1 MLLEYSNIV
10 VNMASDKSDLIE
22 VLVADSAA
30 FLKNVPLQNMGK
42 NIYTISEV
50 VGEVKSA
57 AVRQRLAV
65 LPYEITFRVPSGDSM
80 HVGKK
85 FFNIILK

>member
-1 MLLEYSNIV
+1 
-10 VNMASDKSDLIE
+10 MASDNSDLIE

-30 FLKNVPLQNMGK
+30 FLKNVPLQTMAK

-50 VGEVKSA
+50 VGEIKSV

-65 LPYEITFRVPSGDSM
+65 LPYEITFRVPSSDSL
-80 HVGKK
+80 HVGK
-85 FFNIILK
+85 IIKCKY

>member
-1 MLLEYSNIV
+1 MLAGSDV
-10 VNMASDKSDLIE
+10 VKMAADECDLIE

-30 FLKNVPLQNMGK
+30 FLKNVPLQNMAK

-50 VGEVKSA
+50 VGEIKSA

-65 LPYEITFRVPSGDSM
+65 LPYEITFRVPSADSL
-80 HVGKK
+80 HVGK
-85 FFNIILK
+85 NE